1 MTAEEIYKVLDDAGI
16 DFEVVVSFEGERWL
30 SFVVDETEGEDN

>member
-16 DFEVVVSFEGERWL
+16 DFEVVESFEGARWL
-30 SFVVDETEGEDN
+30 RFVVDETEGEDE